1 VQNSETKGR
10 LEKVMGT
17 VLKCG
22 PDAITPDA
30 QLHKFPRWDSLAHIQ
45 LVLAVEK
52 EFGIR
57 IRDAEMVRLISFA
70 KLMAHLEK
78 VTSAAA
84 STTG

>member
-1 VQNSETKGR
+1 MQDSDTRGR
-10 LEKVMGT
+10 LCKVMAA
-17 VLKCG
+17 VLKCS
-22 PDAITPDA
+22 PDAITAEA

-57 IRDAEMVRLISFA
+57 IRDAEMVRLISFE

-84 STTG
+84 ATPG